1 MFLPKFTAPSC
12 TPEEVKKR
20 ESVAYYYAVC
30 SSISSMQ

>member
-20 ESVAYYYAVC
+20 ESVAYYYAVVLAVC
-30 SSISSMQ
+30 SRQ